1 LARSIFSFPNFY
13 FIIVDLHVD
22 DPSLGLIMRWKW
34 FAAGVVK
41 DAIPVQ
47 DLIHM
52 GAKLRTRLLKREQF
66 LVIGDK
72 IASCTHLDQMRS
84 SALKSSHL
92 LRDSDLN
99 LQDKMNYG
107 AVERLCKP
115 HINKLLS
122 QYVAGITS

>member
-1 LARSIFSFPNFY
+1 MARSIFSFPNFY

-34 FAAGVVK
+34 FAAGVVT

-47 DLIHM
+47 DAIHM